1 MQRFRGKFPVGR
13 QKFSLAS
20 AQQGHYDVGIQPH
33 TDCPGLA
40 PGFRFIEPILPFDRV
55 ELRHEQEVGR
65 PSKASP

>member
-20 AQQGHYDVGIQPH
+20 AQQGHYDVGIPTH

-40 PGFRFIEPILPFDRV
+40 PGFRFIEPILPLP
-55 ELRHEQEVGR
+55 E
-65 PSKASP
+65 